1 MRDIPINLFKGR
13 HPSTFIKF
21 VNLIN
26 RLDRDGKGCYAKDEW
41 FARKLEVCAN
51 TITNY
56 FACAKALGYCSVI
69 NSDKRNRL
77 VIGYDSIKKRMQQE
91 QESSQQTDE
100 TKSSATS
107 TDNGKGWGFN
117 PQAVGGRNTIEN
129 DPKNLNKSEE
139 REKEKEE
146 VAGIRTMDIMSNL
159 YIKRILD

>member
-26 RLDRDGKGCYAKDEW
+26 RLINRLYRDGKGCYAKDEW
-41 FARKLEVCAN
+41 LARKLEVCAN

-56 FACAKALGYCSVI
+56 FARAKTLGYCSVI

-91 QESSQQTDE
+91 QKNSQQTDE

-107 TDNGKGWGFN
+107 TDNGKDWGFN
-117 PQAVGGRNTIEN
+117 PQAVGVRNIIEN

-139 REKEKEE
+139 REEEKEE
-146 VAGIRTMDIMSNL
+146 VACYSHNG
-159 YIKRILD
+159 YYV